1 MVADFE
7 TVYTVT
13 DFWDGIRAG
22 IADFNGVPHYYER
35 LDEQREEHEDDW
47 VDLFLLKRIDEET
60 FRLAIE
66 DWDIWKRWYIACQT
80 GETTVETHPALP
92 KDRTRHTEITKIL
105 TERLVV
111 NPGLDVKAQAEFER
125 DYRNIHPTHAT
136 NPMAK
141 IKVKWQVIS

>member
-1 MVADFE
+1 MAADFE

-35 LDEQREEHEDDW
+35 LDEQRDEQKDDW
-47 VDLFLLKRIDEET
+47 VDLFLLKRIDQET
-60 FRLAIE
+60 FRLAME
-66 DWDIWKRWYIACQT
+66 DWEIWKRWYISGCQPK
-80 GETTVETHPALP
+80 THPALP
-92 KDRTRHTEITKIL
+92 EDRARHTEITEIL
-105 TERLVV
+105 SERLVV
-111 NPGLDVKAQAEFER
+111 TPSLDVKAQAEFER
-125 DYRNIHPTHAT
+125 DYRDIHPKHAS